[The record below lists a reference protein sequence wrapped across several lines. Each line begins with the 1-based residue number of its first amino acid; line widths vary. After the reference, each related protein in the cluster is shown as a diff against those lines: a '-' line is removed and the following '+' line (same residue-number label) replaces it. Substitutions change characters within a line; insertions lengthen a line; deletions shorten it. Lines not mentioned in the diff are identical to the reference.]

1 MLESIV
7 GSILNRFLGE
17 YFENFSSANVNVG
30 FWNGD
35 AKIENLRMTEN
46 ALKTALNLPLAVRN
60 GHLQMLQLAIP
71 WKNLGGE
78 PTIMKLDGL
87 KVEAI
92 VTESVEHSAED
103 ELRSKQKLLDYIE
116 TKLDAEAVVETT
128 SSNSEAYTNKVLK
141 NLQVEIQN
149 IEIKIIDAQ
158 LGSSIGLYLGSLTLK
173 TADTEWRE
181 VGVMDH
187 TAEEA
192 RMFKIAKLE
201 NLGLFINSDTDTE
214 PQYILEPLTVLA
226 HLQHNLRPNDNEL
239 RGDASINLQSIGLRL
254 TSSQFRFITSSIEK
268 LERIRRNAKFR
279 KGRPSLSTKEDPKAW
294 WRYAGNT
301 VIQMYNIKE
310 KAKLFNRKYIKEYC
324 QNRKTY
330 RELFKQK
337 LQGTRTSQV
346 RKFSTAC

>member
-116 TKLDAEAVVETT
+116 TKLDAEA
-128 SSNSEAYTNKVLK
+128 
-141 NLQVEIQN
+141 
-149 IEIKIIDAQ
+149 
-158 LGSSIGLYLGSLTLK
+158 
-173 TADTEWRE
+173 
-181 VGVMDH
+181 H
-187 TAEEA
+187 TA
-192 RMFKIAKLE
+192 RR
-201 NLGLFINSDTDTE
+201 
-214 PQYILEPLTVLA
+214 VC
-226 HLQHNLRPNDNEL
+226 
-239 RGDASINLQSIGLRL
+239 AS
-254 TSSQFRFITSSIEK
+254 E
-268 LERIRRNAKFR
+268 
-279 KGRPSLSTKEDPKAW
+279 
-294 WRYAGNT
+294 
-301 VIQMYNIKE
+301 
-310 KAKLFNRKYIKEYC
+310 
-324 QNRKTY
+324 
-330 RELFKQK
+330 
-337 LQGTRTSQV
+337 
-346 RKFSTAC
+346 